1 MPKGFDLSK
10 KTSFCNDRLPSL
22 PLCRCQWKES
32 GDLRKIL
39 GYKSNPSSL
48 HMLPLLRTK
57 LRRKGFDLK
66 ELNLAITDCPLDLS
80 GRAPNQVP
88 MTKCKEKFCKDLI
101 AHFSFAPKRCRSI
114 KVFLPFTNQNLRVS
128 VSVPLQKLISPDHNK
143 ISLPTRISLYLYLF
157 KNRSYPIKVKYLYQ
171 PESLSICI
179 CTSSKTD
186 STRSKSNIVRLHKFV
201 WCKSSPAL
209 NITQTFGNLH
219 SRY

>member
-10 KTSFCNDRLPSL
+10 RTSFCNDRLPTL

-48 HMLPLLRTK
+48 HMPPLLRTK

-114 KVFLPFTNQNLRVS
+114 KVFYP
-128 VSVPLQKLISPDHNK
+128 
-143 ISLPTRISLYLYLF
+143 LPTKIFLYLYLYLF
-157 KNRSYPIKVKYLYQ
+157 KNRFHPIKVKYCEIAQ
-171 PESLSICI
+171 VCMMQ
-179 CTSSKTD
+179 
-186 STRSKSNIVRLHKFV
+186 KF
-201 WCKSSPAL
+201 PAL
-209 NITQTFGNLH
+209 NITQTFRNLH
-219 SRY
+219 SPD

>member
-10 KTSFCNDRLPSL
+10 KTSFCNDRLPTL

-114 KVFLPFTNQNLRVS
+114 KVFYP
-128 VSVPLQKLISPDHNK
+128 
-143 ISLPTRISLYLYLF
+143 LPTKIFLYLYLYLF
-157 KNRSYPIKVKYLYQ
+157 KNWSHQITTKYLFQ
-171 PESLSICI
+171 PESPCICI
-179 CTSSKTD
+179 SSKTD
-186 STRSKSNIVRLHKFV
+186 LTRSQQSIFTNQNLPVSVSLQKPIL
-201 WCKSSPAL
+201 L
-209 NITQTFGNLH
+209 NQSQI
-219 SRY
+219 S